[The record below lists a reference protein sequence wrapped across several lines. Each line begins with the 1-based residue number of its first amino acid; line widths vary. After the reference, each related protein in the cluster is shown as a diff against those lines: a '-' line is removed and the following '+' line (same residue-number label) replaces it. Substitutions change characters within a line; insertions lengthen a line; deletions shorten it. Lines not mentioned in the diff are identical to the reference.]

1 MEKLTAIIVDDEL
14 DSITTLKWELEGFD
28 NIIEVIATF
37 QDPLIAVSTIKQKR
51 PDVLFLDIQMPKMS
65 GFELLENVQG
75 YFNFIIFI
83 TAYDEY
89 AIEAIKV
96 SAIDYILKPIEASVL
111 KKCIDRLSEVS
122 FKESVPEQLELLLQ
136 QLNNKN
142 KIDKIALPTMDGLE
156 FVKPSEIKY
165 CKSDGNYTFVFL
177 KSNKNILV
185 SKTLKEIE
193 LSLTQ
198 RNFFRIHHSYL
209 INLNFLEKYY
219 KGKSAY
225 VIIEGGEQIPVSRN
239 KKNDFLNNL

>member
-14 DSITTLKWELEGFD
+14 DSIATLKWELEVFE

-37 QDPLIAVSTIKQKR
+37 QNPIEAVNTIKKEC
-51 PDVLFLDIQMPKMS
+51 PGVLFLDIQMPKMS
-65 GFELLENVQG
+65 GFELLEKVQG
-75 YFNFIIFI
+75 YFNHIIFI

-96 SAIDYILKPIEASVL
+96 SAIDYILKPIEPSVL
-111 KKCIDRLSEVS
+111 KKCIDKLNKVS
-122 FKESVPEQLELLLQ
+122 SKDSMQEQLELLLQ
-136 QLNNKN
+136 QLNDKN
-142 KIDKIALPTMDGLE
+142 KIDKIALPTVAGLE
-156 FVKPSEIKY
+156 FVKSSEIMY

-177 KSNKNILV
+177 KNNKNILV
-185 SKTLKEIE
+185 SKTLKEVE
-193 LSLTQ
+193 SSLVQ

-219 KGKSAY
+219 RGKSPY

-239 KKNDFLNNL
+239 KKNEFLDSL